1 MVCRAEVSFVIDDAL
16 LQVES
21 LSVSYGTEPAVEDVS
36 FSIGRQQAMGLV
48 GESGSGKSTV
58 ALALMRYLAPG
69 GQVRG
74 GSVRF
79 DGQDVLTLDD
89 SALRAF
95 RGRRAAM
102 VYQNPA
108 AALNPSMVV
117 GDQVAEVFT
126 THSRIN
132 RLDARRQTL
141 SLLNQVQ
148 LPDPELV
155 YRQYPHQL
163 SGGMQQRVVIAMALA
178 ARPDL
183 LILDEPTSGLDA
195 TVQAAILALLAD
207 LRRQFA
213 TAILLISHNLAVVAQ
228 VCEHIGVMY
237 AGRLVE
243 QGPQASV
250 FDTPAH
256 PYTRGL
262 LASLPGPGARKGS
275 APLESIHGQPASAG
289 STAPGCL
296 FAPRCPF
303 VRERCHQ
310 AEPALLSVANDSAPH
325 RSRCYFWEE
334 VQAAPG
340 RFAEPSA
347 GHTLVPAT
355 AESLLAVSNVR
366 KEYRTGR
373 TRVVAVDGVSLDIP
387 AGRTVGLVGESGSGK
402 STLARVIAGLDPLDS
417 GALVWQERPLR
428 RSLEQRPRAF
438 LRQLQ
443 MVFQDPDSTLNPRQ
457 TVRTLLDRSLRK
469 LTSLD
474 RTTRTDRASELLNA
488 VELDSRLLDALPR
501 ELSGGQRQ
509 RVAIARAFAGAP
521 ALVLCD
527 EPTSALDA
535 SVQATILNL
544 LDSLQRQR
552 GTAYLFISHDIGV
565 VRYLAD
571 DVGVLY
577 LGQLMQLGS
586 VDSVFAPPHHP
597 YTEVLLASEPRR
609 SRQPGPAQQARE
621 RAPRGRPTRGCP
633 YQDSCPRKL
642 GSICETEPPPWRET
656 PDGGGLLCHIP
667 LAELRALQSPT

>member
-1 MVCRAEVSFVIDDAL
+1 MICRAEVSFVIDDAL
-16 LQVES
+16 LQVDH
-21 LSVSYGTEPAVEDVS
+21 LSVTYGTKPAVEDVS
-36 FSIGRQQAMGLV
+36 FAIRRQQAMGLV

-58 ALALMRYLAPG
+58 ALTLMRYLAPG
-69 GQVRG
+69 GRVRAG
-74 GSVRF
+74 GVRF
-79 DGQDVLTLDD
+79 DGQDIQTLDD

-95 RGRRAAM
+95 RGRGAAM

-108 AALNPSMVV
+108 VALNPSMVV
-117 GDQVAEVFT
+117 GDQIAEVFT
-126 THSRIN
+126 THSRAE
-132 RLDARRQTL
+132 RLDAYRQTL

-178 ARPDL
+178 AHPDL

-195 TVQAAILALLAD
+195 TVQAAILALLTD

-228 VCEHIGVMY
+228 VCEYIGVMY

-243 QGPQASV
+243 QGPVASV
-250 FDTPAH
+250 FDRPAH

-289 STAPGCL
+289 SAEPGCV
-296 FAPRCPF
+296 FAPRCDF
-303 VRERCHQ
+303 VRERCRQ
-310 AEPALLSVANDSAPH
+310 AEPALLSVANDSPPH
-325 RSRCYFWEE
+325 SSRCYFWEE
-334 VQAAPG
+334 VRAAPG
-340 RFAEPSA
+340 RFAEPGA
-347 GHTLVPAT
+347 ALTLAPKPA
-355 AESLLAVSNVR
+355 EPLLAASNIR

-373 TRVVAVDGVSLDIP
+373 TRVVALDGVSLEIP
-387 AGRTVGLVGESGSGK
+387 SGRIIGLVGESGSGK

-417 GALVWQERPLR
+417 GALAWHERPLR
-428 RSLEQRPRAF
+428 RSLEQRPHAF

-443 MVFQDPDSTLNPRQ
+443 MVFQDPDSTLNPHQ
-457 TVRTLLDRSLRK
+457 TVRTLLDRSLRT
-469 LTSLD
+469 LTNLD
-474 RTTRTDRASELLNA
+474 RAARQGRAKELLDA

-509 RVAIARAFAGAP
+509 RVAIARAFAGIP

-552 GTAYLFISHDIGV
+552 ETAYLFISHDIGV
-565 VRYLAD
+565 IRYLAD
-571 DVGVLY
+571 EVGVLY
-577 LGQLMQLGS
+577 LGHVMQLGS
-586 VDSVFAPPHHP
+586 IEWVFAPPLHP
-597 YTEVLLASEPRR
+597 YTEVLLASEPRH
-609 SRQPGPAQQARE
+609 SRQVGSAQATTE
-621 RAPRGRPTRGCP
+621 SAPRDRPARGCP
-633 YQDSCPRKL
+633 YQHGCPRKL
-642 GSICETEPPPWRET
+642 GSICETDAPPWRET
-656 PDGGGLLCHIP
+656 PDRGGLLCHIP

>member
-1 MVCRAEVSFVIDDAL
+1 VSADLL
-16 LQVES
+16 LQVEN
-21 LSVSYGTEPAVEDVS
+21 LSVTYGLQPAVEHVS
-36 FSIGRQQAMGLV
+36 FAIGRQEALGLV

-58 ALALMRYLAPG
+58 ALALMRYLPPG

-74 GSVRF
+74 GNVRF
-79 DGQDVLTLDD
+79 DGQDVLALD
-89 SALRAF
+89 SPALRAF

-108 AALNPSMVV
+108 AALDPSMVV

-126 THSRIN
+126 IHSNVN
-132 RLDARRQTL
+132 RSDARREAV

-148 LPDPELV
+148 LPEPGLV

-183 LILDEPTSGLDA
+183 LIMDEPTSGLDA

-213 TAILLISHNLAVVAQ
+213 TAILLISHNLAVVAE
-228 VCEHIGVMY
+228 VCDRIGVMY

-243 QGPQASV
+243 EGPVASV

-262 LASLPGPGARKGS
+262 LASLPGPQARKRV
-275 APLESIHGQPASAG
+275 APLKSIRGQPASAG
-289 STAPGCL
+289 SLELGCL
-296 FAPRCPF
+296 FAPRCDF
-303 VRERCHQ
+303 VQERCRQ
-310 AEPALLSVANDSAPH
+310 AEPALLSVTNASTTH
-325 RSRCYFWEE
+325 TSRCYYWQE
-334 VQAAPG
+334 VLSAPSG
-340 RFAEPSA
+340 SVESDVADTSAPEPAEP
-347 GHTLVPAT
+347 
-355 AESLLAVSNVR
+355 LLAASDVH
-366 KEYRTGR
+366 KEYRAGG
-373 TRVVAVDGVSLDIP
+373 TRVVALDGVSLQVP

-402 STLARVIAGLDPLDS
+402 STLARVIAGLDPLES
-417 GALVWQERPLR
+417 GALAWRQRPLR
-428 RSLEQRPRAF
+428 RSIQQRPRVF

-457 TVRTLLDRSLRK
+457 TVRTLLERSLRK
-469 LTSLD
+469 LTNLD
-474 RTTRTDRASELLNA
+474 RSARSARAVELLNA
-488 VELDSRLLDALPR
+488 VELDPRLLDALPR

-544 LDSLQRQR
+544 LDSLQGER

-577 LGQLMQLGS
+577 LGQLMQFGS
-586 VDSVFAPPHHP
+586 VKSVFAPPHHP
-597 YTEVLLASEPRR
+597 YTEVLLASQPRR
-609 SRQPGPAQQARE
+609 SGETSPA
-621 RAPRGRPTRGCP
+621 RANSESTPRGRPVRGCP
-633 YQDSCPRKL
+633 YHDSCPRKL
-642 GSICETEPPPWRET
+642 GSICDNEAPPWRET

-667 LAELRALQSPT
+667 LIELRAVQSPT

>member
-16 LQVES
+16 LQVEG
-21 LSVSYGTEPAVEDVS
+21 LSVSYGTQPAVEDVS
-36 FSIGRQQAMGLV
+36 FGIDRQQAMGLV

-79 DGQDVLTLDD
+79 DGQDVLTLND

-95 RGRRAAM
+95 RGRRVAM

-108 AALNPSMVV
+108 AALNPSMAV

-126 THSRIN
+126 THSRTN

-178 ARPDL
+178 AQPDL

-243 QGPQASV
+243 QGPVAAV

-262 LASLPGPGARKGS
+262 LASLPGPRARKGS

-289 STAPGCL
+289 STEPGCL

-310 AEPALLSVANDSAPH
+310 AEPALLSVANDSTPH

-334 VQAAPG
+334 VQAAPSRVAPSNVG
-340 RFAEPSA
+340 VESSTAPAEP
-347 GHTLVPAT
+347 
-355 AESLLAVSNVR
+355 LLALNSVR

-373 TRVVAVDGVSLDIP
+373 TRVVAVDGVSLEIP

-402 STLARVIAGLDPLDS
+402 STLARVIAGLEPLDS
-417 GALVWQERPLR
+417 GALAWRKQPLR
-428 RSLEQRPRAF
+428 RTLEQRPRAF

-469 LTSLD
+469 LTNLD
-474 RTTRTDRASELLNA
+474 RSTRKGRAGELLDA

-586 VDSVFAPPHHP
+586 VESVFAPPHHP
-597 YTEVLLASEPRR
+597 YTEVLLASAPGR
-609 SRQPGPAQQARE
+609 SRQPGPAQATGA

-642 GSICETEPPPWRET
+642 GSICETDAPPWRET

>member
-1 MVCRAEVSFVIDDAL
+1 VIAEPL
-16 LQVES
+16 LQVDG
-21 LSVSYGTEPAVEDVS
+21 LFVTYGTKPAVHAVS
-36 FSIGRQQAMGLV
+36 FDIGRQQAMGLV
-48 GESGSGKSTV
+48 GESGSGKTTV
-58 ALALMRYLAPG
+58 ALALMRYLPPTG
-69 GQVRG
+69 HVRG
-74 GSVRF
+74 GRVRF
-79 DGQDVLTLDD
+79 DGQDVLNLD
-89 SALRAF
+89 SAALRAF
-95 RGRRAAM
+95 RGRRVAM
-102 VYQNPA
+102 VYQNPG
-108 AALNPSMVV
+108 AALNPSTVV

-126 THSRIN
+126 SHSRVK
-132 RLDARRQTL
+132 RSDARRQALT
-141 SLLNQVQ
+141 LLNQVQ

-178 ARPDL
+178 AHPDL

-195 TVQAAILALLAD
+195 TVQAAILALLTD

-243 QGPQASV
+243 QGSVNSV

-275 APLESIHGQPASAG
+275 APLESIRGQPASAG
-289 STAPGCL
+289 SSEPGCL
-296 FAPRCPF
+296 FAPRCNF
-303 VRERCHQ
+303 ARDRCRE
-310 AEPALLSVANDSAPH
+310 AEPTLLSVAHESPTH
-325 RSRCYFWEE
+325 GSRCYFWEE
-334 VQAAPG
+334 VRSAP
-340 RFAEPSA
+340 RPIAQ
-347 GHTLVPAT
+347 
-355 AESLLAVSNVR
+355 SNVAPPSSMQPTEQLLDANGIR
-366 KEYRTGR
+366 KEYRADR
-373 TRVVAVDGVSLDIP
+373 TRVVALDSVSLEIP

-402 STLARVIAGLDPLDS
+402 STMARVIAGLDPLDS
-417 GALVWQERPLR
+417 GALTWRERPLS
-428 RSLEQRPRAF
+428 RSLQQRPRAF

-457 TVRTLLDRSLRK
+457 TVRTLLERSLRK
-469 LTSLD
+469 LTNLD
-474 RTTRTDRASELLNA
+474 RSARNTRAVELLDA
-488 VELDSRLLDALPR
+488 VELDSRLLGALPR

-535 SVQATILNL
+535 SVQATVLNL
-544 LDSLQRQR
+544 LDALQRQS

-565 VRYLAD
+565 VRYLGDA
-571 DVGVLY
+571 VGVLY
-577 LGQLMQLGS
+577 LGRVMQFGS
-586 VDSVFAPPHHP
+586 VESVFAPPHHP

-609 SRQPGPAQQARE
+609 SRQAGAEQSTRE
-621 RAPRGRPTRGCP
+621 RAPRSRPTRGCP
-633 YQDSCPRKL
+633 YQDVCPRKL
-642 GSICETEPPPWRET
+642 GSICETDAPPWRET

-667 LAELRALQSPT
+667 LAELRAMQSPT